1 MEIQKIERQPR
12 KLVAI
17 SPPNSAQNPEPPQEP
32 MDQ

>member
-17 SPPNSAQNPEPPQEP
+17 SPPNSEQKPEPPQDP